1 MRRSAGSTVDRGV
14 FGVAV
19 AISVAFLLW
28 GVLATENLA
37 GVTSAVLDYVVANFG
52 WVFILASFGFL
63 VFAVYLAF
71 SRYGAIR
78 LGGDD

>member
-1 MRRSAGSTVDRGV
+1 MRGSMNPTVDKGV

-28 GVLATENLA
+28 GVLAKDNLI

-71 SRYGAIR
+71 RISGEAGR
-78 LGGDD
+78 LR